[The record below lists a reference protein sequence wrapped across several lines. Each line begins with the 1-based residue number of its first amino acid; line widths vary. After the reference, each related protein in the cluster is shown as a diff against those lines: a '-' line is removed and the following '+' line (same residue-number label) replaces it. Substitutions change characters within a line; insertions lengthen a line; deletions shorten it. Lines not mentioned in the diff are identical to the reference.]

1 MNVFNIPGTIGPGD
15 LGLVLP
21 SQPPNERG
29 RQLMGP
35 YFASGENRP
44 TNLSRSQS
52 SMSWASTSCL
62 AASMAVA
69 SSG

>member
-1 MNVFNIPGTIGPGD
+1 MNVLNILGTISPETWGSSCPHNHR
-15 LGLVLP
+15 
-21 SQPPNERG
+21 NERG